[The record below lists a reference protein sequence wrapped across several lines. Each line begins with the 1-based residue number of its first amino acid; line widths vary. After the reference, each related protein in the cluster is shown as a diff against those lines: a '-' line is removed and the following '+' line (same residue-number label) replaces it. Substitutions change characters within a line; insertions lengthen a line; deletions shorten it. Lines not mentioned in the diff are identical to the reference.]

1 MPSQVNCFPAHQTS
15 KAAER
20 SKMSHAAQN
29 GYGDFSQL
37 PFEAL
42 SDMTLLLS
50 TLRVPGTTLASADGW
65 VVFCPCTR
73 SSKQCRSM

>member
-1 MPSQVNCFPAHQTS
+1 MPYQVNCFPAHQIL
-15 KAAER
+15 KVAER
-20 SKMSHAAQN
+20 SKVSQAAQN
-29 GYGDFSQL
+29 GYGDL

-50 TLRVPGTTLASADGW
+50 TLCVPGTTLASADGL
-65 VVFCPCTR
+65 VVFCLSTC